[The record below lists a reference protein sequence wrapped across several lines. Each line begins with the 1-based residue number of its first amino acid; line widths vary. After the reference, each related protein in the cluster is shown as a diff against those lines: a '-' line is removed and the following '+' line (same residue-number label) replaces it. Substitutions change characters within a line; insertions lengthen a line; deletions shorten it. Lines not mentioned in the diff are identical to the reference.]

1 MTNTCNKLYTFF
13 LQQVRLYNMLTLL
26 ILVIQVCL
34 CDLCIYSYTHHHM
47 EAKEINN
54 KKVK

>member
-26 ILVIQVCL
+26 
-34 CDLCIYSYTHHHM
+34 
-47 EAKEINN
+47 EI
-54 KKVK
+54 